1 MRPALA
7 SAAAWHAVYV
17 SARKVSP
24 VLVGREAEA
33 GVLEGAFEAAAAG
46 MAQVL
51 LVGAEAGGGK
61 SRLVSEFTTQVRDRA
76 LVLAGGCVVLGAAG
90 LPYAPIT
97 AALRD
102 LVRERG
108 AGGVTGLLPGGDAG
122 ELAALVPEL
131 GFLSS
136 GGDPEMARGRLF
148 GLVLVLLEQ
157 LAAKQPVVLVIEDLH
172 WADRSTGE
180 LLAFLVRNLRQAAV
194 LLVATFRSDELGQ
207 AGPVRRLLAE
217 LGRLDGVT
225 RLELERLSRGQV
237 AAQLEAILGRPPD
250 LAVASAVYERGGG
263 NPLFT
268 EVLLNP
274 DGMLAPGLP
283 GPERDLLLS
292 VVAELPADC
301 QRVLRAAAV
310 GGTRVG
316 HGLLAAV
323 TGQEGEALDA
333 ALRPAVT
340 AAVLAAGEADY
351 AFRHELFR
359 EAVLWD
365 LLPAERAGIHRA
377 FAEALQADP
386 SLSLDYL
393 PSVAEALHWRGAGEH
408 RRALRAAWA
417 AAGAACS
424 VFAYAEQ
431 LQMLELVLDLWEG
444 TPDAAAHVATDRVG
458 VIEIAAE
465 AARLAGEP
473 ERGLPLVETALSG
486 LDQARDPELAAS
498 LLRLRAALRQQLLLP
513 GQVDDLEAALR
524 LAQCPT
530 RVRTRI
536 LGQLVR
542 ALMMRD
548 RYEQARPLATELQ
561 ELALRLEDQGHQIEA
576 QICLAQLGRH
586 HRDIIADLQAATG
599 AARRIGSGPLEMLA
613 RCEITNT
620 LEAHGEHETAI
631 EAGREALGRAAALG
645 LARYVTAP
653 IAGNLAE
660 SLVSAG
666 RWGEA
671 LEIIDDGLSRDL
683 APFERECMLTC
694 RGQIA
699 AARGDQETAARMVEE
714 LRSLPATDAETHRAF
729 PLARLDIEARLAGGD
744 LDGAL
749 AVART
754 VPGVRAESDPRY
766 LWPLLAA
773 AMRACGDAAVTGQA
787 GRTGDL
793 AALRDGL
800 EQLAADTVQP
810 GPVERAHALVFTAE
824 AGRGAGHPN
833 LAEWDAAAAAWDA
846 IGQPDLLAY
855 ALLQAARAAVGEG
868 DRPAAAA
875 RLPQAAELAARLGAR
890 PLQQEITR
898 LARRARIDLP
908 ANAGGKGGPVAPFGL
923 TARELEV
930 LRLVTA
936 GRSNQQI
943 AAELFISPKTA
954 SVHVSNILGK
964 LGVTS
969 RVEAAA
975 TAHRLRLLDEG

>member
-1 MRPALA
+1 M
-7 SAAAWHAVYV
+7 
-17 SARKVSP
+17 
-24 VLVGREAEA
+24 LVGREAEV
-33 GVLEGAFEAAAAG
+33 GVLEGAFQAAAGG

-76 LVLAGGCVVLGAAG
+76 LVLAGACVVLGAAG
-90 LPYAPIT
+90 LPFAPVT

-131 GFLSS
+131 GPLSS

-148 GLVLVLLEQ
+148 GLVLVLLER

-194 LLVATFRSDELGQ
+194 LLVATFRSDELSQ
-207 AGPVRRLLAE
+207 AVPVRRLLAE

-225 RLELERLSRGQV
+225 RMELERLSRGQV

-250 LAVASAVYERGGG
+250 PAVASAVYERGGG
-263 NPLFT
+263 NPLLG

-274 DGMLAPGLP
+274 DGMLTPGLP
-283 GPERDLLLS
+283 GPARDLLLGA
-292 VVAELPADC
+292 VAELPADC

-310 GGTRVG
+310 GGARVG
-316 HGLLAAV
+316 HGLLAVV
-323 TGQEGEALDA
+323 TGRDGEALDD
-333 ALRPAVT
+333 ALRPAVA
-340 AAVLAAGEADY
+340 AAVLVAGEADY

-359 EAVLWD
+359 EALLWD
-365 LLPAERAGIHRA
+365 LLPGERAGIHRA
-377 FAEALQADP
+377 FAEALEADP

-393 PSVAEALHWRGAGEH
+393 PSVAEALHWRGTGEH

-431 LQMLELVLDLWEG
+431 LQMLELVLDLWEV
-444 TPDAAAHVATDRVG
+444 TPDAAAHVATARVG

-473 ERGLPLVETALSG
+473 ERGLPLVETALRG
-486 LDQARDPELAAS
+486 LEQDRDPELAAS

-524 LAQCPT
+524 LAQRPT
-530 RVRTRI
+530 PVRARI
-536 LGQLVR
+536 LGQLAR

-548 RYEQARPLATELQ
+548 RYEQARPLAAELQ
-561 ELALRLEDQGHQIEA
+561 ELALGLEDQGYQIEA
-576 QICLAQLGRH
+576 QICLARLDRH
-586 HRDIIADLQAATG
+586 GRDIIAGLRAAAG

-620 LEAHGEHETAI
+620 LEARGEHEAAI
-631 EAGREALGRAAALG
+631 EAGREALGRAGQLG

-660 SLVSAG
+660 SLISAG
-666 RWGEA
+666 RWSEA
-671 LEIIDDGLSRDL
+671 LEIIDDGLSRGL

-699 AARGDQETAARMVEE
+699 AARGDLETAARMVEE
-714 LRSLPATDAETHRAF
+714 LRSLPATDAETHRAL
-729 PLARLDIEARLAGGD
+729 PLTRLDIEVRLAWGD

-749 AVART
+749 TLART
-754 VPGVRAESDPRY
+754 VPGAHAESDPRY

-773 AMRACGDAAVTGQA
+773 AMRACADAAVTGQT

-793 AALRDGL
+793 AVLRDGL
-800 EQLAADTVQP
+800 EQRAAGTVQP
-810 GPVERAHALVFTAE
+810 GPVERAHAAAFTAE
-824 AGRGAGHPN
+824 AARAAGH
-833 LAEWDAAAAAWDA
+833 LDLAAWDTA
-846 IGQPDLLAY
+846 AADWDAVGNPYPLAY
-855 ALLQAARAAVGEG
+855 ALLQAARAAVGG
-868 DRPAAAA
+868 DDRPAVAA
-875 RLPQAAELAARLGAR
+875 RLSPAAELAAGLGAR

-908 ANAGGKGGPVAPFGL
+908 HAAGQAGPVAPFGL

-943 AAELFISPKTA
+943 ATELFISPKTA

-975 TAHRLRLLDEG
+975 TAHRLHLLDEG

>member
-1 MRPALA
+1 MACGHA
-7 SAAAWHAVYV
+7 FAAGWHAVYV
-17 SARKVSP
+17 SARRVSP
-24 VLVGREAEA
+24 VIVGREAEA
-33 GVLEGAFEAAAAG
+33 GVLEGAFDAAADK
-46 MAQVL
+46 MPQVV

-61 SRLVSEFTTQVRDRA
+61 SRLVSEFTARVRDRA
-76 LVLAGGCVVLGAAG
+76 LVLDGGCVPLGAAG

-97 AALRD
+97 AALRG

-108 AGGVTGLLPGGDAG
+108 AGWIAGLLPGGDAG

-131 GFLSS
+131 GSLSS

-217 LGRLDGVT
+217 LGRLDRVT

-274 DGMLAPGLP
+274 DGMLTPGLP
-283 GPERDLLLS
+283 GPARDLLLS
-292 VVAELPADC
+292 AVAELPADC

-310 GGTRVG
+310 GSTRVG

-323 TGQEGEALDA
+323 TGRDGEVLDA

-340 AAVLAAGEADY
+340 AAVLVTGEADY

-365 LLPAERAGIHRA
+365 LLPGERAGIHRA

-408 RRALRAAWA
+408 QRALPAAWA

-465 AARLAGEP
+465 AARLAGGP

-486 LDQARDPELAAS
+486 LDEACGPELAAS
-498 LLRLRAALRQQLLLP
+498 LLQLRAALRQQLLLL
-513 GQVDDLEAALR
+513 GQVDDLETALR
-524 LAQCPT
+524 LAQRPT
-530 RVRTRI
+530 RVRARI

-548 RYEQARPLATELQ
+548 LYEQARPLATELQ
-561 ELALRLEDQGHQIEA
+561 ELALRLEDQGYQIEA
-576 QICLAQLGRH
+576 QICLAQLDRH
-586 HRDIIADLQAATG
+586 DRDIMADLQAAAG

-620 LEAHGEHETAI
+620 LEARGEHETAI
-631 EAGREALGRAAALG
+631 EAGREALGRAGQLG

-671 LEIIDDGLSRDL
+671 LEIIDDGLSRNL

-699 AARGDQETAARMVEE
+699 AARGDQETAAWMVAE
-714 LRSLPATDAETHRAF
+714 LRSLPATEAETHRAF
-729 PLARLDIEARLAGGD
+729 PLARLDIEVRLAGGD

-773 AMRACGDAAVTGQA
+773 AMRACADATVTGQA

-793 AALRDGL
+793 ATLRDGL
-800 EQLAADTVQP
+800 EQRAAGTVQP
-810 GPVERAHALVFTAE
+810 GPVERAHTAVFIAE
-824 AGRGAGHPN
+824 AARAAGRLD

-846 IGQPDLLAY
+846 IGQPYLLAC

-868 DRPAAAA
+868 DRAAAVD

-908 ANAGGKGGPVAPFGL
+908 HAAGQARPVAPFGL

-930 LRLVTA
+930 LRLVAA

-975 TAHRLRLLDEG
+975 TAHRLHLLDGG

>member
-1 MRPALA
+1 MF
-7 SAAAWHAVYV
+7 
-17 SARKVSP
+17 
-24 VLVGREAEA
+24 VGREAEA
-33 GVLEGAFEAAAAG
+33 GVLEGAFEAAAG
-46 MAQVL
+46 GLPQVV

-61 SRLVSEFTTQVRDRA
+61 SRLVSEFTAGVRGRA

-97 AALRD
+97 AALRE
-102 LVRERG
+102 LVRNRG
-108 AGGVTGLLPGGDAG
+108 VDGTTGLLPGGDAG

-131 GFLSS
+131 GSLSS

-148 GLVLVLLEQ
+148 GLVLVLLER
-157 LAAKQPVVLVIEDLH
+157 LAADQPLVVVIEDLH

-180 LLAFLVRNLRQAAV
+180 LLAFLARNLRQAAV

-237 AAQLEAILGRPPD
+237 AAQLEAILGRSPD
-250 LAVASAVYERGGG
+250 PAVVTAVYERGGG

-274 DGMLAPGLP
+274 DGTLTPALP
-283 GPERDLLLS
+283 GPARDLLLGA
-292 VVAELPADC
+292 VAELPADC
-301 QRVLRAAAV
+301 QRALRAAAV
-310 GGTRVG
+310 GGVRVG
-316 HGLLAAV
+316 PGLLAAV
-323 TGQEGEALDA
+323 TGQAGGTLDD

-340 AAVLAAGEADY
+340 AAVLVAGEAGY

-365 LLPAERAGIHRA
+365 LLPGERAALHRA
-377 FAEALQADP
+377 FAEALEADP

-393 PSVAEALHWRGAGEH
+393 PSVAQALHWRGTGEYQ
-408 RRALRAAWA
+408 RALRAAWA
-417 AAGAACS
+417 AAGAACA

-444 TPDAAAHVATDRVG
+444 TPDAADHVATDRVG
-458 VIEIAAE
+458 VIQIAAE

-473 ERGLPLVETALSG
+473 ERGLPLVEAALSG
-486 LDQARDPELAAS
+486 LDEACDPELAAS

-513 GQVDDLEAALR
+513 GQIDDLKAALR
-524 LAQCPT
+524 LAQRHT
-530 RVRTRI
+530 RVRARI

-548 RYEQARPLATELQ
+548 RYEEGRPHATELQ
-561 ELALRLEDQGHQIEA
+561 ALAVRLGDQGYQIEA

-586 HRDIIADLQAATG
+586 DRDIIPDLQDATG

-620 LEAHGEHETAI
+620 LEARGEHESAI
-631 EAGREALGRAAALG
+631 KAGQEALGRARQLG

-671 LEIIDDGLSRDL
+671 LEIIDDGLSLDL
-683 APFERECMLTC
+683 APYERECMLTC

-714 LRSLPATDAETHRAF
+714 LRSLPVTEAETHRAL
-729 PLARLDIEARLAGGD
+729 PLTRLDIEVRLAEGD

-749 AVART
+749 AVTRA
-754 VPGVRAESDPRY
+754 VPGARPESDPRY

-773 AMRACGDAAVTGQA
+773 AMRACADAAVTGQT

-800 EQLAADTVQP
+800 EQLAASIVQP
-810 GPVERAHALVFTAE
+810 GPVERAHAAVFTAE
-824 AGRGAGHPN
+824 AARAAGHLN
-833 LAEWDAAAAAWDA
+833 LAAWDAATAAWDA
-846 IGQPDLLAY
+846 IGQPYPLAY

-868 DRPAAAA
+868 DRAAAA
-875 RLPQAAELAARLGAR
+875 DRLPQAAELAVRLGAR
-890 PLQQEITR
+890 PLQQQITR

-908 ANAGGKGGPVAPFGL
+908 HGAGQAGPAAPFGL

-930 LRLVTA
+930 LRLVA
-936 GRSNQQI
+936 GGRSNQQI
-943 AAELFISPKTA
+943 AAGLFISPKTA

-975 TAHRLRLLDEG
+975 TAHRLHLLDEG

>member
-1 MRPALA
+1 MACGHA
-7 SAAAWHAVYV
+7 FAAGWHAVYV
-17 SARKVSP
+17 SARRVSP
-24 VLVGREAEA
+24 VIVGREAEA
-33 GVLEGAFEAAAAG
+33 GVLEGAFDAAADK
-46 MAQVL
+46 MPQVV

-61 SRLVSEFTTQVRDRA
+61 SRLVSEFTARVRDRA
-76 LVLAGGCVVLGAAG
+76 LVLDGGCVPLGAAG

-97 AALRD
+97 AALRG

-108 AGGVTGLLPGGDAG
+108 AGWIAGLLPGGDAG

-131 GFLSS
+131 GSLSS

-217 LGRLDGVT
+217 LGRLDRVT

-274 DGMLAPGLP
+274 DGMLTPGLP
-283 GPERDLLLS
+283 GPARDLLLS
-292 VVAELPADC
+292 AVAELPADC

-310 GGTRVG
+310 GSTRVG

-323 TGQEGEALDA
+323 TGRDGEVLDA

-340 AAVLAAGEADY
+340 AAVLVTGEADY

-365 LLPAERAGIHRA
+365 LLPGERAGIHRA

-408 RRALRAAWA
+408 QRALPAAWA

-486 LDQARDPELAAS
+486 LDEACGPELAAS
-498 LLRLRAALRQQLLLP
+498 LLQLRAALRQQLLLL
-513 GQVDDLEAALR
+513 GQVDDLETALR
-524 LAQCPT
+524 LAQRPT
-530 RVRTRI
+530 RVRARI

-548 RYEQARPLATELQ
+548 LYEQARPLATELQ
-561 ELALRLEDQGHQIEA
+561 ELALRLEDQGYQIEA
-576 QICLAQLGRH
+576 QICLAQLDRH
-586 HRDIIADLQAATG
+586 DRDIMADLQAAAG

-620 LEAHGEHETAI
+620 LEARGEHETAI
-631 EAGREALGRAAALG
+631 EAGREALGRAGQLG

-671 LEIIDDGLSRDL
+671 LEIIDDGLSRNL

-699 AARGDQETAARMVEE
+699 AARGDQETAAWMVAE
-714 LRSLPATDAETHRAF
+714 LRSLPATEAETHRAF
-729 PLARLDIEARLAGGD
+729 PVARLDIEVRLAGGD

-773 AMRACGDAAVTGQA
+773 AMRACADATVTGQA

-793 AALRDGL
+793 ATLRDGL
-800 EQLAADTVQP
+800 EQRAAGTVQP
-810 GPVERAHALVFTAE
+810 GPVERAHTAVFIAE
-824 AGRGAGHPN
+824 AARAAGRLD

-846 IGQPDLLAY
+846 IGQPYLLAC

-868 DRPAAAA
+868 DRAAAVD

-908 ANAGGKGGPVAPFGL
+908 HAAGQARPVAPFGL

-930 LRLVTA
+930 LRLVAA

-975 TAHRLRLLDEG
+975 TAHRLHLLDGG

>member
-1 MRPALA
+1 MACGHA
-7 SAAAWHAVYV
+7 FAAGWHAVYV
-17 SARKVSP
+17 SARRVSP
-24 VLVGREAEA
+24 VIVGREAEA
-33 GVLEGAFEAAAAG
+33 GVLEGAFDAAADK
-46 MAQVL
+46 MPQVV

-61 SRLVSEFTTQVRDRA
+61 SRLVSEFTARVRDRA
-76 LVLAGGCVVLGAAG
+76 LVLDGGCVPLGAAG

-97 AALRD
+97 AALRG

-108 AGGVTGLLPGGDAG
+108 AGWIAGLLPGGDAG

-131 GFLSS
+131 GSLSS

-217 LGRLDGVT
+217 LGRLDRVT

-274 DGMLAPGLP
+274 DGMLTPGLP
-283 GPERDLLLS
+283 GPARDLLLS
-292 VVAELPADC
+292 AVAELPADC

-310 GGTRVG
+310 GSTRVG

-323 TGQEGEALDA
+323 TGRDGEVLDA

-340 AAVLAAGEADY
+340 AAVLVTGEADY

-365 LLPAERAGIHRA
+365 LLPGERAGIHRA

-408 RRALRAAWA
+408 QRALPAAWA

-486 LDQARDPELAAS
+486 LDEACGPELAAS
-498 LLRLRAALRQQLLLP
+498 LLQLRAALRQQLLLL
-513 GQVDDLEAALR
+513 GQVDDLETALR
-524 LAQCPT
+524 LAQRPT
-530 RVRTRI
+530 RVRARI

-548 RYEQARPLATELQ
+548 LYEQARPLATELQ
-561 ELALRLEDQGHQIEA
+561 ELALRLEDQGYQIEA
-576 QICLAQLGRH
+576 QICLAQLDRH
-586 HRDIIADLQAATG
+586 DRDIMADLQAAAG

-620 LEAHGEHETAI
+620 LEARGEHETAI
-631 EAGREALGRAAALG
+631 EAGREALGRAGQLG

-671 LEIIDDGLSRDL
+671 LEIIDDGLSRNL

-699 AARGDQETAARMVEE
+699 AARGDQETAAWMVAE
-714 LRSLPATDAETHRAF
+714 LRSLPATEAETHRAF
-729 PLARLDIEARLAGGD
+729 PLARLDIEVRLAGGD

-773 AMRACGDAAVTGQA
+773 AMRACADATVTGQA

-793 AALRDGL
+793 ATLRDGL
-800 EQLAADTVQP
+800 EQRAAGTVQP
-810 GPVERAHALVFTAE
+810 GPVERAHTAVFIAE
-824 AGRGAGHPN
+824 AARAAGRLD

-846 IGQPDLLAY
+846 IGQPYLLAC

-868 DRPAAAA
+868 DRAAAVD

-908 ANAGGKGGPVAPFGL
+908 HAAGQARPVAPFGL

-930 LRLVTA
+930 LRLVAA

-975 TAHRLRLLDEG
+975 TAHRLHLLDGG

>member
-1 MRPALA
+1 MACGHA
-7 SAAAWHAVYV
+7 FAAGWHAVYV
-17 SARKVSP
+17 SARRVSP
-24 VLVGREAEA
+24 VIVGREAEA
-33 GVLEGAFEAAAAG
+33 GVLEGAFDAAADK
-46 MAQVL
+46 MPQVV

-61 SRLVSEFTTQVRDRA
+61 SRLVSEFTARVRDRA
-76 LVLAGGCVVLGAAG
+76 LVLDGGCVPLGAAG

-97 AALRD
+97 AALRG

-108 AGGVTGLLPGGDAG
+108 AGWIAGLLPGGDAG

-131 GFLSS
+131 GSLSS

-217 LGRLDGVT
+217 LGRLDRVT

-274 DGMLAPGLP
+274 DGMLTPGLP
-283 GPERDLLLS
+283 GPARDLLLS
-292 VVAELPADC
+292 AVAELPADC

-310 GGTRVG
+310 GSTRVG

-323 TGQEGEALDA
+323 TGRDGEVLDA

-340 AAVLAAGEADY
+340 AAVLVTGEADY

-365 LLPAERAGIHRA
+365 LLPGERAGIHRA

-408 RRALRAAWA
+408 QRALPAAWA

-486 LDQARDPELAAS
+486 LDEACGPELAAS
-498 LLRLRAALRQQLLLP
+498 LLQLRAALRQQLLLL
-513 GQVDDLEAALR
+513 GQVDDLETALR
-524 LAQCPT
+524 LAQRPT
-530 RVRTRI
+530 RVRARI

-548 RYEQARPLATELQ
+548 LYEQARPLATELQ
-561 ELALRLEDQGHQIEA
+561 ELALRLEDQGYQIEA
-576 QICLAQLGRH
+576 QICLAQLDRH
-586 HRDIIADLQAATG
+586 DRDIMADLQAAAG

-620 LEAHGEHETAI
+620 LEARGEHETAI
-631 EAGREALGRAAALG
+631 EAGREALGRAGQLG

-671 LEIIDDGLSRDL
+671 LEIIDDGLSRNL
-683 APFERECMLTC
+683 APFERECMLTW

-699 AARGDQETAARMVEE
+699 AARGDQETAAWMVAE
-714 LRSLPATDAETHRAF
+714 LRSLPATEAETHRAF
-729 PLARLDIEARLAGGD
+729 PLARLDIEVRLAGGD

-773 AMRACGDAAVTGQA
+773 AMRACADATVTGQA

-793 AALRDGL
+793 ATLRDGL
-800 EQLAADTVQP
+800 EQRAAGTVQP
-810 GPVERAHALVFTAE
+810 GPVERAHTAVFIAE
-824 AGRGAGHPN
+824 AARAAGRLD

-846 IGQPDLLAY
+846 IGQPYLLAC

-868 DRPAAAA
+868 DRAAAVD

-908 ANAGGKGGPVAPFGL
+908 HAAGQARPVAPFGL

-930 LRLVTA
+930 LRLVAA

-975 TAHRLRLLDEG
+975 TAHRLHLLDGC

>member
-1 MRPALA
+1 
-7 SAAAWHAVYV
+7 
-17 SARKVSP
+17 
-24 VLVGREAEA
+24 
-33 GVLEGAFEAAAAG
+33 
-46 MAQVL
+46 
-51 LVGAEAGGGK
+51 
-61 SRLVSEFTTQVRDRA
+61 VRDRA

-97 AALRD
+97 AALRE

-131 GFLSS
+131 GSLSS

-157 LAAKQPVVLVIEDLH
+157 LAARQPVVLVIEDLH

-180 LLAFLVRNLRQAAV
+180 LLAFLDRNLRQAAV

-250 LAVASAVYERGGG
+250 LAVATAVYERGGG

-274 DGMLAPGLP
+274 DGMLTPGLP
-283 GPERDLLLS
+283 GPARDLLLGA
-292 VVAELPADC
+292 VAEFPPDC

-310 GGTRVG
+310 GGARVG

-323 TGQEGEALDA
+323 TGRDDEALDG
-333 ALRPAVT
+333 ALRPAVA

-365 LLPAERAGIHRA
+365 LLPGERAGIHRA
-377 FAEALQADP
+377 FAEALEAGP

-444 TPDAAAHVATDRVG
+444 TPDATAHVATDRVG

-486 LDQARDPELAAS
+486 LDADCDNELAAS
-498 LLRLRAALRQQLLLP
+498 LLRLRAALRQQLLLLP

-524 LAQCPT
+524 LAQRPT
-530 RVRTRI
+530 RVRARI

-548 RYEQARPLATELQ
+548 RYAQARPLATELQ
-561 ELALRLEDQGHQIEA
+561 ELALGLEDPGYQIEA
-576 QICLAQLGRH
+576 QICLAQLDRH
-586 HRDIIADLQAATG
+586 DRDIIADLQAAAG
-599 AARRIGSGPLEMLA
+599 AARRIGSGRLEMLA

-620 LEAHGEHETAI
+620 LEARGEHETAI
-631 EAGREALGRAAALG
+631 EAGRDALRRAGQLG

-683 APFERECMLTC
+683 APFERECMLAC

-699 AARGDQETAARMVEE
+699 AARGDQGTAARMVEE
-714 LRSLPATDAETHRAF
+714 LRSLPATDTETHLAL
-729 PLARLDIEARLAGGD
+729 PLTRLDSEVRLAGGD

-754 VPGVRAESDPRY
+754 VPSVRADSDPRY

-773 AMRACGDAAVTGQA
+773 AMRACADAAVTGQTA
-787 GRTGDL
+787 KTGDL

-800 EQLAADTVQP
+800 EQLAAGIVQP
-810 GPVERAHALVFTAE
+810 GPVEQAHAAVFIAE
-824 AGRGAGHPN
+824 
-833 LAEWDAAAAAWDA
+833 
-846 IGQPDLLAY
+846 
-855 ALLQAARAAVGEG
+855 AARAAGHLDLAEMG
-868 DRPAAAA
+868 CRCRGLGRHRAALPAGLRAAASRA
-875 RLPQAAELAARLGAR
+875 LCGP
-890 PLQQEITR
+890 
-898 LARRARIDLP
+898 RR
-908 ANAGGKGGPVAPFGL
+908 
-923 TARELEV
+923 
-930 LRLVTA
+930 
-936 GRSNQQI
+936 
-943 AAELFISPKTA
+943 
-954 SVHVSNILGK
+954 
-964 LGVTS
+964 
-969 RVEAAA
+969 
-975 TAHRLRLLDEG
+975 

>member
-1 MRPALA
+1 MRPAQLSGA
-7 SAAAWHAVYV
+7 GWQAVYV
-17 SARKVSP
+17 SPRRVSP

-33 GVLEGAFEAAAAG
+33 AVLLGALEVAAG
-46 MAQVL
+46 GLPQVV

-61 SRLVSEFTTQVRDRA
+61 SRLVGEVTARVRDRA

-97 AALRD
+97 AALRG
-102 LVRERG
+102 LVREL
-108 AGGVTGLLPGGDAG
+108 GVDGTTGLLPGGDAG
-122 ELAALVPEL
+122 ELAVLVPEL
-131 GFLSS
+131 GSVSS

-157 LAAKQPVVLVIEDLH
+157 LAANQPVVLVIEDLH

-207 AGPVRRLLAE
+207 AGTVRRLLAE

-225 RLELERLSRGQV
+225 RLDLERLSRSQV
-237 AAQLEAILGRPPD
+237 AAQLDAILGRPPD
-250 LAVASAVYERGGG
+250 PAVAAAVYERGGG

-268 EVLLNP
+268 EILLNP
-274 DGMLAPGLP
+274 DGMLTQGLP
-283 GPERDLLLS
+283 GPARDLLLGA
-292 VVAELPADC
+292 VAELPADC

-310 GGTRVG
+310 GGARVG
-316 HGLLAAV
+316 HRLLAAA
-323 TGQEGEALDA
+323 TRQESQALDD
-333 ALRPAVT
+333 ALRPAVA
-340 AAVLAAGEADY
+340 AAVLVAGEADY

-365 LLPAERAGIHRA
+365 LLPGERTGIHRA

-393 PSVAEALHWRGAGEH
+393 PLVAQALHWRGAGEH
-408 RRALRAAWA
+408 QRALRAAWA
-417 AAGAACS
+417 AAGAAGA

-444 TPDAAAHVATDRVG
+444 TADAADHVATDQVG
-458 VIEIAAE
+458 VIQIAAE

-473 ERGLPLVETALSG
+473 ERGLPLVEAALGG
-486 LDQARDPELAAS
+486 LDQARDPELAAP
-498 LLRLRAALRQQLLLP
+498 LLRLRSALRQQLLLP
-513 GQVDDLEAALR
+513 GQVEDLEAALR
-524 LAQCPT
+524 LAQQPN
-530 RVRTRI
+530 RVRART

-542 ALMMRD
+542 ALMTRD
-548 RYEQARPLATELQ
+548 GYEQARPLVTELQ
-561 ELALRLEDQGHQIEA
+561 ALAAQLGDQGYQIEA
-576 QICLAQLGRH
+576 QICLAQLDRH
-586 HRDIIADLQAATG
+586 DRDIIPDLQAATG
-599 AARRIGSGPLEMLA
+599 AARRIGSGPLELLA

-620 LEAHGEHETAI
+620 LEARGEHETAI
-631 EAGREALGRAAALG
+631 EAGREALGRAGQLG

-666 RWGEA
+666 RWSEA
-671 LEIIDDGLSRDL
+671 MEIIDDGLSRDL
-683 APFERECMLTC
+683 APYERECMLTC

-699 AARGDQETAARMVEE
+699 VARGDQETAARMVEE
-714 LRSLPATDAETHRAF
+714 LRLLPAAEAETHRIF
-729 PLARLDIEARLAGGD
+729 PLTRLDIEVRLAGGD

-754 VPGVRAESDPRY
+754 VPDVRAEIDPRY

-773 AMRACGDAAVTGQA
+773 AMRACADAAVARQTGT
-787 GRTGDL
+787 TGDV
-793 AALRDGL
+793 AALRDSL
-800 EQLAADTVQP
+800 EQLAAGTVQP
-810 GPVERAHALVFTAE
+810 GPVERAHAEVFTAE
-824 AGRGAGHPN
+824 AARAAGHPD
-833 LAEWDAAAAAWDA
+833 LAAWDAAAAAWDA
-846 IGQPDLLAY
+846 IGQPYPLAC
-855 ALLQAARAAVGEG
+855 ALLQAARAAASEG

-875 RLPQAAELAARLGAR
+875 RLPQAAELAARLGTR
-890 PLQQEITR
+890 PVQQQITR

-908 ANAGGKGGPVAPFGL
+908 HAAGQAGPVAPFGL

-964 LGVTS
+964 LGVSS

-975 TAHRLRLLDEG
+975 TASRLHLLDQG